1 MATITEKRDVRD
13 FSEVALQGYGDLTI
27 EQNPDAPESLSIEA
41 DQEIMSRLTSEVRN
55 GRLILGFDMAWYD
68 WLGWGLEWLF
78 TPNKAIHYRLS
89 MKQVNGVAVSGSA
102 DLTAGRIQSGGL
114 RLVVSGA
121 GKIRIGE
128 IQAPSLSTTISG
140 SGDIEIAAGAVAQ
153 HDLHVSGSGTV
164 RMANVQTQ
172 ETRINISGAGNAQVD
187 ASKALDVHISGSG
200 DVRYKG
206 QPTLTQHVSG
216 AASIRQL

>member
-1 MATITEKRDVRD
+1 MATVSEKRDVHD

-27 EQNPDAPESLSIEA
+27 EQNPDAPESLVIEA
-41 DQEIMSRLTSEVRN
+41 DQEIMSRLTSEVRG

-78 TPNKAIHYRLS
+78 TPNKAIHFRLS

-102 DLTAGRIQSGGL
+102 NLTAGRIQTSAL
-114 RLVVSGA
+114 RLVVSGS
-121 GKIRIGE
+121 GKIRIAE
-128 IQAPSLSTTISG
+128 IQAQSLSTTISG
-140 SGDIEIAAGAVAQ
+140 SGDVEVAAGAVAQ

-164 RMANVQTQ
+164 RMAGVQTL
-172 ETRINISGAGNAQVD
+172 ETRINISGSGNAQVD
-187 ASKALDVHISGSG
+187 ASKVLDVHISGAG

-206 QPTLTQHVSG
+206 APTLTQHVSG
-216 AASIRQL
+216 AATIRQL